1 MYSLLDADRHTLRTA
16 WPVTL
21 STAIQRSADR
31 LHERLKAMVAAYHLR
46 PGERINE
53 VELARRFGV
62 SRTPLR
68 EALNRLASE
77 GFLLATANRGYHVRP
92 LDAAQV
98 LRLYEYRAVLE
109 AGALRLSA
117 ERATPEALGAL
128 RDFARR
134 SRDEP
139 EDDAAD
145 QPVPEQRRGGL
156 SNLLRRDRDAH
167 GGVGTSSL
175 SRDGVDRLNG
185 VILELLELKRL
196 LDQVR

>member
-98 LRLYEYRAVLE
+98 LRLYE
-109 AGALRLSA
+109 
-117 ERATPEALGAL
+117 
-128 RDFARR
+128 
-134 SRDEP
+134 
-139 EDDAAD
+139 
-145 QPVPEQRRGGL
+145 
-156 SNLLRRDRDAH
+156 
-167 GGVGTSSL
+167 
-175 SRDGVDRLNG
+175 
-185 VILELLELKRL
+185 
-196 LDQVR
+196 